1 MAAGLWEERGKSP
14 GLPQS
19 FPTFRACFEYI
30 LQTLYAFFF
39 VIIFFWQDR
48 PGSEGRRHADLRIKL
63 SPGRLKKKYWCDNG
77 LIIDMILPDKRPVN
91 CGSKST
97 FCDNELIMN

>member
-30 LQTLYAFFF
+30 LQTLYAFFLSL
-39 VIIFFWQDR
+39 FFFGRIGLGAKEGVTRISGSSYRRD
-48 PGSEGRRHADLRIKL
+48 PGPRASFT
-63 SPGRLKKKYWCDNG
+63 
-77 LIIDMILPDKRPVN
+77 V
-91 CGSKST
+91 
-97 FCDNELIMN
+97 